1 MTTRRTFTKAMALSP
16 LMLSQ
21 FPGAFAQAKYP
32 AKPIQMIVGFPPGQ
46 SSDIGARNIAK
57 LMSEIL
63 KQSIVVENKPG
74 AATII
79 GHQALKAAAPDGY
92 TIGYSSTGP
101 LAINPTLYKKLPYDP
116 QADFEPI
123 ILLNFS
129 PVFLVTHKSMP
140 VNNYQEAI

>member
-32 AKPIQMIVGFPPGQ
+32 AKPITMIVGFPPGQ

-57 LMSEIL
+57 QMSEIL
-63 KQSIVVENKPG
+63 KQSIIVDNKPG

-79 GHQALKAAAPDGY
+79 GHQALKAATRTAIRSAIPRPGRSRSIRRFTRSCL
-92 TIGYSSTGP
+92 TIRRSISSRSSCSTS
-101 LAINPTLYKKLPYDP
+101 ARC
-116 QADFEPI
+116 
-123 ILLNFS
+123 FS
-129 PVFLVTHKSMP
+129 
-140 VNNYQEAI
+140 